1 MSVDSVDS
9 AGAQLAP
16 RSLDFGSAETAP
28 TARVGEGGGAKLLP
42 ADASL
47 ADVAS
52 YLCDGAHSFDV
63 GVGVG
68 DTERAEDP
76 TVPRRTL
83 EMRQSLEARLGAATR
98 VRRNQAEAIAAVLL
112 GYDTGH
118 LVWAGSGKT
127 LIFETTVDS
136 LVDSL
141 RKTRT

>member
-52 YLCDGAHSFDV
+52 YLWQVEHDV
-63 GVGVG
+63 SHTVGSVS
-68 DTERAEDP
+68 A
-76 TVPRRTL
+76 RR
-83 EMRQSLEARLGAATR
+83 
-98 VRRNQAEAIAAVLL
+98 I
-112 GYDTGH
+112 
-118 LVWAGSGKT
+118 VWA
-127 LIFETTVDS
+127 
-136 LVDSL
+136 
-141 RKTRT
+141 